1 MLMSNSKTQETE
13 FGSQTDFE
21 AGFSLIETI
30 CALLILTIGLIGTA
44 AALTYAFEYGTTS
57 RNVGSAKLIIT
68 STMEEIESLRNTRRL
83 NFAQIAN
90 VADVDNVGAKN
101 PFAGFSVDYRP
112 IALEPGLDGV
122 NGTPDDMMEPGPD
135 GTLGTPDDVEN
146 VALSRSG
153 YMRRITITPL
163 PLDPTI
169 KKIEIKVRYFSVGGK
184 VSEVT
189 GIGYLNDETRTTG

>member
-1 MLMSNSKTQETE
+1 MSNSKTQETE
-13 FGSQTDFE
+13 FGSPTDFE

-83 NFAQIAN
+83 NFAQISN
-90 VADVDNVGAKN
+90 VADVDNAGAKN
-101 PFAGFSVDYRP
+101 PFAGFAVDFKP
-112 IALEPGLDGV
+112 ISIGPGLDGV
-122 NGTPDDMMEPGPD
+122 NGTPDDLMEPGPD
-135 GTLGTPDDVEN
+135 GTLGTADDVEN
-146 VALSRSG
+146 LALSRSG
-153 YMRRITITPL
+153 YLRRITITPL

-169 KKIEIKVRYFSVGGK
+169 KKIEIKVKYFSVGGK